1 MVGDD
6 DDDGLQLFMMWF
18 CIDGQEEI
26 SRLLLTIDELRKRLE
41 NIRVPSWACKADFS
55 WDDWAKFQQTSQKII
70 NLSQLQPHLP
80 STILVI

>member
-6 DDDGLQLFMMWF
+6 DDDDCDDCDDGLQLFMMWF

-41 NIRVPSWACKADFS
+41 NIRVPS
-55 WDDWAKFQQTSQKII
+55 
-70 NLSQLQPHLP
+70 
-80 STILVI
+80 